1 MIKKII
7 TFFSMLSFL
16 SFFSVNVLMAQ
27 SYQFEGSGMY
37 QYEKSDNSKASTF
50 GLSLTAYFDQ
60 VNTDG
65 VLLGEAAF
73 MQKAGYVDIIGMY
86 GKMEEG
92 GGDFKITPAFVEADL
107 NYVFPVP
114 VFITAGAS
122 YLYMTGDYSFKA
134 TNTAL
139 NCGIG
144 YFIQDGFAVSA
155 EYQRDIKKTEMEF
168 TPDTETTGNTF
179 KGKLKYVT
187 MFQNNMG
194 INLEGACSYISVEE
208 DSETVKGQE
217 YEIAGD
223 FYLTPAIS
231 IGASVAITK
240 SDDTTEE
247 EKAYSARV
255 SAFVIPS
262 FAISAEYTMSKSDAD
277 SSDDSNS
284 FTVMLTGRM

>member
-7 TFFSMLSFL
+7 TLFSMLSFL
-16 SFFSVNVLMAQ
+16 TFFSVNVLMAQ

-37 QYEKSDNSKASTF
+37 QYEKSDNSKASIF
-50 GLSLTAYFDQ
+50 GLSLTAYFNQ

-73 MQKAGYVDIIGMY
+73 MQKAGYVDIFGMY

-92 GGDFKITPAFVEADL
+92 GGDFKITPASVGADV

-122 YLYMTGDYSFKA
+122 YLSMTGDYSFKS
-134 TNTAL
+134 TNTVL

-168 TPDTETTGNTF
+168 TPDSESTGNTF
-179 KGKLKYVT
+179 TGNLKYVT

-194 INLEGACSYISVEE
+194 INLEGSCSYISAEE
-208 DSETVKGQE
+208 DSETAKSQE
-217 YEIAGD
+217 YKIAGD
-223 FYLTPAIS
+223 FYPTPAIS
-231 IGASVAITK
+231 IGGSVAIIK
-240 SDDTTEE
+240 SDDNTKE
-247 EKAYSARV
+247 EKTYSARV

-262 FAISAEYTMSKSDAD
+262 FAISAEYSLSKSDAD
-277 SSDDSNS
+277 SSDNSNA
-284 FTVMLTGRM
+284 FTVMLTGRL